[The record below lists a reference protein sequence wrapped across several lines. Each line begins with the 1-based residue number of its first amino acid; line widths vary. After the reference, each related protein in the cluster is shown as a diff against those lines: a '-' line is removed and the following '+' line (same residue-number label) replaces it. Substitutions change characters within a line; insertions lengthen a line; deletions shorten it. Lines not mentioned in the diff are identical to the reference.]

1 MSGYLAELVA
11 GKRADPDS
19 DLLSALAT
27 ETADDKLDDAELI
40 GLAFLLLIA
49 GYETTATLVGAILL
63 GLARRPEL
71 TTALRADLSL
81 VPAAV
86 EEFLRLDSPVQTG
99 TERFATEDMRIGDTL
114 VHRGDMLLVS
124 LAAANRDPARF
135 AEPDTF
141 QLGRSTGHVAFGH
154 GVHHC
159 LGAQLARMEA
169 EVAVTTMLMRVSHIS
184 LAIGDSELEWR
195 PGLLMY
201 GVRHLPVSVSD
212 PTAT

>member
-1 MSGYLAELVA
+1 
-11 GKRADPDS
+11 
-19 DLLSALAT
+19 
-27 ETADDKLDDAELI
+27 
-40 GLAFLLLIA
+40 
-49 GYETTATLVGAILL
+49 
-63 GLARRPEL
+63 
-71 TTALRADLSL
+71 

-114 VHRGDMLLVS
+114 IRRGDMLLVS

-169 EVAVTTMLMRVSHIS
+169 EVAVTTLLTRVSEIS
-184 LAIGDSELEWR
+184 LAISDSELEWR
-195 PGLLMY
+195 PGLLMH
-201 GVRHLPVSVSD
+201 GVRHLPVSMSG
-212 PTAT
+212 PTATGDLSPT